1 MKPEVIN
8 RKHPNLSLRLCM
20 YDLKDSKKTEKVH
33 FKSTRFVGDSGEFSI
48 KIGQIE
54 DQLGNFGMRVAL
66 FHVSKGPL

>member
-1 MKPEVIN
+1 M
-8 RKHPNLSLRLCM
+8 
-20 YDLKDSKKTEKVH
+20 
-33 FKSTRFVGDSGEFSI
+33 GDSGEFSI